1 MTGVAL
7 STRIRKGAMVARR
20 LMFAADDPPLTSDVI
35 DTLNSRIPP
44 TGNGLKD
51 TPSSRVVG

>member
-1 MTGVAL
+1 
-7 STRIRKGAMVARR
+7 MVARR

-51 TPSSRVVG
+51 TPSSWVVG